1 MRGMSY
7 SGTIV
12 PLVTPLDDDGQVC
25 GQSVGRLVE
34 SVRGD
39 VTGLMPALSSGEG
52 WLLSEQQWIDVVGTT
67 VAHSGGLPV
76 LAGVQLPD
84 TEAVIARSRL
94 AEKLGVAAV
103 VVTTPFRADISQEQ
117 IFQHYRE
124 ISEALDVGL
133 FLYNEKSISG
143 NSIEPAT
150 LRRVCTELPNVVGVK
165 ESSGSADFTREL
177 VAECPGL
184 PVFEGWENL
193 MLEARGVAGFIGP
206 LANLEPKV
214 CTEMLAEP
222 TQERQDEI
230 NALCERYGVF
240 EDDWYRHVKLAL
252 RERGVIRT
260 AAVVRT

>member
-1 MRGMSY
+1 MAY

-12 PLVTPLDDDGQVC
+12 PLVTPLDDSGQVDTD
-25 GQSVGRLVE
+25 SVARLVE
-34 SVRGD
+34 SVRGN
-39 VTGLMPALSSGEG
+39 VNGLMPTLSSGEG
-52 WLLSEQQWIDVVGTT
+52 WLLDTRQWTDMVSAT
-67 VAHSGGLPV
+67 VEHSGGLPV

-84 TEAVIARSRL
+84 TESVVERSRL
-94 AEKLGVAAV
+94 AERLGVSAV
-103 VVTTPFRADISQEQ
+103 VVTTPFRADISQDE

-124 ISEALDVGL
+124 VSEALDVGL
-133 FLYNEKSISG
+133 FLYNEKAVSG

-150 LRRVCTELPNVVGVK
+150 LRRVCTQLPNVVGVK
-165 ESSGSADFTREL
+165 ESSGSAELTRAL

-193 MLEARGVAGFIGP
+193 LLEAQGVAGFIGP

-230 NALCERYGVF
+230 NALCEKYGVF
-240 EDDWYRHVKLAL
+240 EDDWYRHVKTAL
-252 RERGVIRT
+252 RERGIIKTDR
-260 AAVVRT
+260 VVGT